1 MSDDTLQKI
10 RDQIASNPVILY
22 MKGSPQA
29 PQCGFSAQTV
39 QCLSQCGERFAYVDV
54 LSNPDVRATL
64 PSYADWPTFPQLYVN
79 GELVG
84 GCDIVTE
91 MHQSGELESLVKDAA
106 QAAVAGD

>member
-1 MSDDTLQKI
+1 MSDDVLQKI
-10 RDQIASNPVILY
+10 RDQISSNPVILY

-39 QCLSQCGERFAYVDV
+39 QCLAQCGERFAYVDV

-91 MHQSGELESLVKDAA
+91 MHQSGELEPLVKDAA
-106 QAAVAGD
+106 NAAVAGD